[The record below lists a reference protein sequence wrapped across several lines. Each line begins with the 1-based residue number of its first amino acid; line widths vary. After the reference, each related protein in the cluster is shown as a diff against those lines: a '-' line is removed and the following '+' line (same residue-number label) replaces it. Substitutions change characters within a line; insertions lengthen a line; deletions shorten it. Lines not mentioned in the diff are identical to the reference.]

1 MNLDR
6 LILRKR
12 IAPGLLA
19 ASACAVAWS
28 NPTMIA
34 PGDTGIPVPTFSG
47 SPPTVTVLFD
57 TGVQMAMVGN
67 VTVQFD
73 EMALKTS
80 LNPSGVVFAF
90 AIDTS
95 TNPSSLGA
103 TLPGYANFM
112 TSVEACAPF
121 STVTTCAGAVAT
133 GMAARSI
140 GTGDTLTFSGLGTT
154 GVSPPVGSPSFVS
167 NLNAVFTNASG
178 WTDPSVT
185 VMVDGSSFTFEGI
198 APKTSS
204 SVPEPATLGLLALG
218 LLGTGLARRS
228 RKR

>member
-1 MNLDR
+1 MRVTKPVVLA
-6 LILRKR
+6 I
-12 IAPGLLA
+12 LA
-19 ASACAVAWS
+19 AGAVGAVTQSAATPA
-28 NPTMIA
+28 PLT
-34 PGDTGIPVPTFSG
+34 PGDSVNPIPTYSGPTPTFN
-47 SPPTVTVLFD
+47 VLHD
-57 TGVQMAMVGN
+57 TGLQTMMGN
-67 VTVQFD
+67 GMTVQF
-73 EMALKTS
+73 EEWAVNTS
-80 LNPSGVVFAF
+80 LNPGGVVFAF

-95 TNPSSLGA
+95 SNPSSLGA

-121 STVTTCAGAVAT
+121 STVSPCAGAAAT
-133 GMAARSI
+133 GMAARST
-140 GTGDTLTFSGLGTT
+140 GTGDTLTFSALGTT

-185 VMVDGSSFTFEGI
+185 VLVDGSSFTFEGI

-218 LLGTGLARRS
+218 LLATGLARRS
-228 RKR
+228 RKH